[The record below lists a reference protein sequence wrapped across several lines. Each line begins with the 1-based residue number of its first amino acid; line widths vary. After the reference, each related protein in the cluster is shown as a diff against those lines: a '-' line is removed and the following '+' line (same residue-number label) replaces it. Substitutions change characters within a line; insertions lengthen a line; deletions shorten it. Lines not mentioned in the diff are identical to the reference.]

1 MPRRCPAVRRLAGML
16 PPCLLATSMLVGCS
30 LSEFKRESPAPRSV
44 GSAEGQTSRQATQP
58 QLVIARGEGAIAAG
72 MGALLARPEKVL
84 GVEEVGYYMDV
95 LLASLRLRLP
105 GEASAPS
112 REENDLRLML
122 PGHITF
128 ASGSASL
135 SPGAKAL
142 LTRVAELLAEYR
154 KTQVV
159 VEGHSDSR
167 GDPGYNQTLSEQRA
181 LSVARFLAG
190 QAVAPARLVAVG
202 YGAARPLAEN
212 STETG
217 RRSNR
222 RVELLIR
229 PVVGT

>member
-1 MPRRCPAVRRLAGML
+1 MPRHVFAFRRLAGL
-16 PPCLLATSMLVGCS
+16 TSTWLVAATLLSACS
-30 LSEFKRESPAPRSV
+30 LPDFKRESPAPRSV
-44 GSAEGQTSRQATQP
+44 GSAEEPSRRQATAP
-58 QLVIARGEGAIAAG
+58 LSIARGEAAIGVG
-72 MGALLARPEKVL
+72 MAALLARPDEAL
-84 GVEEVGYYMDV
+84 AADEVGYYMDV

-112 REENDLRLML
+112 REQNDLRLLL
-122 PGHITF
+122 PGHMTF

-142 LTRVAELLAEYR
+142 LERVAEVLAEYR

-159 VEGHSDSR
+159 IEGHSDTQ

-190 QAVAPARLVAVG
+190 RAVSPARLVAVG
-202 YGAARPLAEN
+202 YGASRPLAEN

-229 PVVGT
+229 PVVGP